1 MCSRIQCVLK
11 KRTKKKE
18 EVSERER
25 EKKNKKTF
33 ISNIHPSPERGGEN

>member
-11 KRTKKKE
+11 KRTKKKG

-25 EKKNKKTF
+25 EKKKQTF